1 MAKPNITYFLGAGAS
16 CNKLPTIANI
26 SDKIEYLRNHISTIP
41 IDTHYHTLRNQLL
54 HSLKITAEESKRFNT
69 VDTYAR
75 KLYLNGTSNKLLELK
90 AALSVCFIYWQ
101 LYDGRSKE
109 HKPSPN
115 IDHRYISL
123 ISSFL
128 EKDAIGNLYIPNNIK
143 FITWNYD
150 MQLELALQYFSDSK
164 SK

>member
-115 IDHRYISL
+115 IDGVFQAEGMVLHIPAHRTAYSGISP
-123 ISSFL
+123 SSNGSAFPPRRR
-128 EKDAIGNLYIPNNIK
+128 N
-143 FITWNYD
+143 
-150 MQLELALQYFSDSK
+150 
-164 SK
+164 